1 MAIEVFN
8 RYENKYLLDESTFDK
23 LGQRL
28 SPCLELDPHNRHHAA
43 YTVTNLYYDTADSYL
58 IRTSLQKPKYKEKLR
73 LRSYGVPGEN
83 DRIYAEIKKKV
94 AGLTNK
100 RRSQLALADAYS
112 FLATGIMPEEKPYQ
126 NVQVLQEIAY
136 IRSRQELIP
145 ALYLAYDRRA
155 YFGAGHHDL
164 RISFDCNIRCRRFDL
179 TLEAGDYG
187 QPLLDQGL
195 WLMEIKTA
203 QSIPLWL
210 CRLLSEYKL
219 YPVSFSKYGREYRQ
233 SLQKAYPPAA
243 MFHFTAAARG
253 SVVYP
258 QAVNI

>member
-8 RYENKYLLDESTFDK
+8 RYENKYLLDENTFDK
-23 LGQRL
+23 LRQRL
-28 SPCLELDPHNRHHAA
+28 SPCLELDPHNRSRDTYAI
-43 YTVTNLYYDTADSYL
+43 TNLYYDTADSYL

-73 LRSYGVPGEN
+73 LRAYGVPGAN
-83 DRIYAEIKKKV
+83 DLIYAEIKKKV

-112 FLATGIMPEEKPYQ
+112 FLAAEIIPERQPYQ
-126 NVQVLQEIAY
+126 NPQVLQEIACL
-136 IRSRQELIP
+136 RSRQELMP

-155 YFGAGHHDL
+155 YFGAGQHDL
-164 RISFDCNIRCRRFDL
+164 RISFDCNIRSRRFDL

-203 QSIPLWL
+203 QSIPVWL

-219 YPVSFSKYGREYRQ
+219 YPVSFSKYGREYKQNLQQ
-233 SLQKAYPPAA
+233 SRPPAA
-243 MFHFTAAARG
+243 VFYFTAAQAYG
-253 SVVYP
+253 SYM
-258 QAVNI
+258 QAANN